1 MNTNE
6 TQHMVFPEGED
17 LSDILKMTGAG
28 RLVPS
33 FYIYKKNG
41 TVEQIEIGEEPIL
54 KIGTGLSCD
63 VILDEP
69 IISECQV
76 SIIRVGDEAIFMDC
90 GAQDI
95 VQFNGVQRRQL
106 VMPTESRVIM
116 KIGSTWIVYVGID
129 YHVYDE
135 TDSVLLKRSLYAP
148 ADDALGDILLQ
159 YNDKEWYSNRSPILI
174 GSHNTCDFRIDNKDV
189 MPLHCIIYFAPAGLF
204 IEDLTKGKPG
214 IKVNGTPSIGVRP
227 ITEDINLDISGIEIP
242 LYAYDEIK
250 GQCNKL
256 YRDLNRTPSLML
268 RDLQNPE
275 TPLITLEESRQKIT
289 IGRES
294 DCNIMLDQISVSRK
308 HAFLQPRGKKLHI
321 MDNQSSNKTH
331 INLQPIDKSTAIPGD
346 IVGFGSTKFL
356 LQYQQ
361 ES

>member
-17 LSDILKMTGAG
+17 LSEILKMTGAG

-54 KIGTGLSCD
+54 KIGTGLTCD

-69 IISECQV
+69 IISETQI
-76 SIIRVGDEAIFMDC
+76 SIIRVGEESIFMDC
-90 GAQDI
+90 GTEDI

-106 VMPTESRVIM
+106 IMPTESRVVI
-116 KIGSTWIVYVGID
+116 KVGSTWVVYVGID

-135 TDSVLLKRSLYAP
+135 TDSVLLKRSLYTP
-148 ADDALGDILLQ
+148 SDDALGDILLQ
-159 YNDKEWYSNRSPILI
+159 YNDKEWYSNGSPILI
-174 GSHNTCDFRIDNKDV
+174 GSHNTCDFRIDNPDV
-189 MPLHCIIYFAPAGLF
+189 KPLHCFIYFTPAGLF
-204 IEDLTKGKPG
+204 LEDLTKGKPG
-214 IKVNGTPSIGVRP
+214 IKVNGSPSIGIRP
-227 ITEDINLDISGIEIP
+227 VTEDIVLNISGIDIP
-242 LYAYDEIK
+242 LYVYDDIK
-250 GQCNKL
+250 GQCKKL
-256 YRDLNRTPSLML
+256 YQNLNRTPNLIL

-275 TPLITLEESRQKIT
+275 TPIIILEESRQKLS

-294 DCNIMLDQISVSRK
+294 TCNICLDEISISRK
-308 HAFLQPRGKKLHI
+308 HAFLQARGKRLHI

-331 INLQPIDKSTAIPGD
+331 INLQPIEKSTAIPGD
-346 IVGFGSTKFL
+346 IVGFGSAKFL
-356 LQYQQ
+356 LQYL
-361 ES
+361 